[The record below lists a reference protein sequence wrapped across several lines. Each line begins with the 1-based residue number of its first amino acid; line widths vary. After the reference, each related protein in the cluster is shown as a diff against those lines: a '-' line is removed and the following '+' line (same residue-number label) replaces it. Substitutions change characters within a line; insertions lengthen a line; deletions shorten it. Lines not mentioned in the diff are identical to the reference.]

1 MLHSVFICPRSLP
14 DIKYRVCY
22 LAMRHNTLHLRLVMV
37 GNHEVIENTKE
48 YGIIMIMAGQRIKN
62 DTN

>member
-1 MLHSVFICPRSLP
+1 
-14 DIKYRVCY
+14 
-22 LAMRHNTLHLRLVMV
+22 MRHNTLHMRLVMV

-48 YGIIMIMAGQRIKN
+48 YAIIMIMAGQRIKN